1 MNDPIVQGWCPG
13 AFKPMMS
20 GDGLVV
26 RVRPLAAE
34 ISAHQASGM
43 ADASLKY
50 GNGFI
55 DLTNRANLQI
65 RGVSDDSYLSLVQEL
80 NDISLLDSDPAI
92 EPRRNI
98 VLTPFYET
106 DDLSHRIYKQLVA
119 NLHRFPDFPGKFGF
133 AIDCGD
139 RRILSDVPAD
149 IRFETDA
156 DGMPILRAEGVDRGF
171 AISEETAVEQSLAL
185 VKWFL
190 ENRTKTIRRMP
201 KLLEQVELP
210 ENFQVIPPTDAR
222 SATRPGLTH
231 GGCAYAV
238 PFGQMAA
245 DDLAKLA
252 ELAPSLRITPW
263 RSVWLRDAA
272 AIPFE
277 TLISYPEDPRLNVD
291 SCAGKPYC
299 PQATVETRRLASKLA
314 GRWPGHLHVSG
325 CSKGCTHP
333 APADVVLVG
342 RNGRFDLVMG
352 GTAWDEPSRTG
363 LSSEDILELDLT

>member
-34 ISAHQASGM
+34 ISAHQARGM
-43 ADASLKY
+43 ADAALKY

-65 RGVSDDSYLSLVQEL
+65 RGVSDDSYLKLIQAL
-80 NDISLLDSDPAI
+80 NDLSLLDSDPII

-98 VLTPFYET
+98 VLTPFYEI
-106 DDLSHRIYKQLVA
+106 DDLSHRIYKQMVE

-133 AIDCGD
+133 AIDCGVK
-139 RRILSDVPAD
+139 RILSDVPAD

-156 DGMPILRAEGVDRGF
+156 DENLILRAEGADMGF
-171 AISEETAVEQSLAL
+171 AINEETAVEQALAL

-190 ENRTKTIRRMP
+190 ANRSETIRRMP
-201 KLLEQVELP
+201 KLLEQVVLP
-210 ENFQVIPPTDAR
+210 DNFQDTPPTDTL
-222 SATRPGLTH
+222 SANLPGLTH
-231 GGCAYAV
+231 GGSAYAV

-272 AIPFE
+272 AGSFE
-277 TLISYPEDPRLNVD
+277 TLISSPEDPRLNVD

>member
-1 MNDPIVQGWCPG
+1 MSGPIVQGWCPG
-13 AFKPMMS
+13 AYKPMTS

-26 RVRPLAAE
+26 RIRPIAAE
-34 ISAHQASGM
+34 VSAHQAQGI
-43 ADASLKY
+43 AEAALNY

-65 RGVSDDSYLSLVQEL
+65 RGVSDHSYPKLMQVLSDL
-80 NDISLLDSDPAI
+80 SLLDSDPVV

-98 VLTPFYET
+98 VLTPFYEIG
-106 DDLSHRIYKQLVA
+106 DLSHRIYAQMVA

-139 RRILSDVPAD
+139 KRILTDTPAD
-149 IRFETDA
+149 IRFETDSNGA
-156 DGMPILRAEGVDRGF
+156 LVLRAEGVGTGF
-171 AISEETAVEQSLAL
+171 SINEDTAIENAL
-185 VKWFL
+185 ELVNWFL
-190 ENRTKTIRRMP
+190 KNRPETIRRLP
-201 KLLEQVELP
+201 KLLENVRLP
-210 ENFQVIPPTDAR
+210 EKFQGVPPTDTQ
-222 SATRPGLTH
+222 SASHPGPCF

-245 DDLAKLA
+245 DDLAQLA
-252 ELAPSLRITPW
+252 DLAPALRITPW
-263 RSVWLRDAA
+263 RSVWLQG
-272 AIPFE
+272 AIVSPID
-277 TLISYPEDPRLNVD
+277 TLISSPEDPRMRVD

-299 PQATVETRRLASKLA
+299 PQASVETRRFATKLA

-325 CSKGCTHP
+325 CAKGCTHP
-333 APADVVLVG
+333 ASADVVLVG
-342 RNGRFDLVMG
+342 RNGRFDLVMD

>member
-1 MNDPIVQGWCPG
+1 
-13 AFKPMMS
+13 
-20 GDGLVV
+20 
-26 RVRPLAAE
+26 
-34 ISAHQASGM
+34 
-43 ADASLKY
+43 
-50 GNGFI
+50 
-55 DLTNRANLQI
+55 
-65 RGVSDDSYLSLVQEL
+65 
-80 NDISLLDSDPAI
+80 
-92 EPRRNI
+92 
-98 VLTPFYET
+98 
-106 DDLSHRIYKQLVA
+106 
-119 NLHRFPDFPGKFGF
+119 
-133 AIDCGD
+133 
-139 RRILSDVPAD
+139 
-149 IRFETDA
+149 
-156 DGMPILRAEGVDRGF
+156 
-171 AISEETAVEQSLAL
+171 
-185 VKWFL
+185 
-190 ENRTKTIRRMP
+190 
-201 KLLEQVELP
+201 
-210 ENFQVIPPTDAR
+210 
-222 SATRPGLTH
+222 
-231 GGCAYAV
+231 
-238 PFGQMAA
+238 MAA

-277 TLISYPEDPRLNVD
+277 TLISSPEDPRLNVD